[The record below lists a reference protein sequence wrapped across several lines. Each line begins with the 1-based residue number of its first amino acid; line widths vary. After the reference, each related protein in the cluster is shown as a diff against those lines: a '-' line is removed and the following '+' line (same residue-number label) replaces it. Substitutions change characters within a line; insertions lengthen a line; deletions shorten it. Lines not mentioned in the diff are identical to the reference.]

1 MGGDCGED
9 HGSVAKDLAVAKAQD
24 GPTVG
29 FEPAIPDLVVGT
41 LVVLVAVTF
50 HDRSVCQTCE
60 VDDVSSDDHLPSKV
74 TLKPTLSKSDPQ
86 HCFGLGHVLSQVARS
101 LLESLMIGL
110 HEQTVPTSSTD
121 S

>member
-9 HGSVAKDLAVAKAQD
+9 HGSVAKDLAIAEAQD

-41 LVVLVAVTF
+41 FVVLFAVTF
-50 HDRSVCQTCE
+50 HDRSVGQTCE

-74 TLKPTLSKSDPQ
+74 TLKPMLSKSDPQ
-86 HCFGLGHVLSQVARS
+86 DRLGLGHVLPQFARS
-101 LLESLMIGL
+101 LLESLIAGL
-110 HEQTVPTSSTD
+110 HEPTVPTSSTD